1 MPRIK
6 IKDLPH
12 NLEVSKEEMKRV
24 VGGLSYARIST
35 PMTIF
40 NPMPNP
46 RPLVPFFSVPSG
58 EGDEM
63 SSKCGCMG
71 MPQDPAECMLAP

>member
-24 VGGLSYARIST
+24 VGGRSFTMVST

-40 NPMPNP
+40 NPIPNP
-46 RPLVPFFSVPSG
+46 GPFVPFFTVPSG
-58 EGDEM
+58 GEEAA
-63 SSKCGCMG
+63 KCGCMG
-71 MPQDPAECMLAP
+71 MPQDPQECVMLPR